1 MGPRQG
7 LTIIDTNVFVI
18 DLRYRRDK
26 NFDINREFLENMSKS
41 GLGVTTLTN
50 LLELCGILSFNL
62 NGQQLTELFFH
73 FRRRYKICVVP
84 TPQIKQYFPTVRV
97 EDILKIIS
105 LKTGLGDALFIAT
118 IKNCLPLAT
127 TIVSWDK
134 DHLTGRI
141 DIEVVSP
148 KDFLE
153 MRRG

>member
-41 GLGVTTLTN
+41 GLGVITLTN

-62 NGQQLTELFFH
+62 NGQELTELFFH
-73 FRRRYKICVVP
+73 FSRRYKICVVP
-84 TPQIKQYFPTVRV
+84 TPQIKQYLPTVRV

-105 LKTGLGDALFIAT
+105 LKTSLGDVLFIGM
-118 IKNCLPLAT
+118 IKNCLPLAM
-127 TIVSWDK
+127 TIISWNK
-134 DHLTGRI
+134 EHLTGRI
-141 DIEVVSP
+141 DSEIVSP
-148 KDFLE
+148 KDFFK
-153 MRRG
+153 MKRR